1 MDKPRSLLNVLSM
14 ALAIENAYFKT
25 LEHKEEKERYSK
37 KIEDVGFD
45 PHALQD
51 NEWSTFSPE
60 SWPNTTYIDVV
71 NYAVYTVFTP
81 QKK

>member
-1 MDKPRSLLNVLSM
+1 M

-45 PHALQD
+45 PYALQD

-71 NYAVYTVFTP
+71 NYAV
-81 QKK
+81 